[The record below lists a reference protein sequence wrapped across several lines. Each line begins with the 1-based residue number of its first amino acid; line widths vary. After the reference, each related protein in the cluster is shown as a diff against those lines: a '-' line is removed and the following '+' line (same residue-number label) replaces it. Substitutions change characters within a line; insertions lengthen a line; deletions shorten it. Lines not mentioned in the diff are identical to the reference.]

1 MVGKYG
7 RLAGGVHTNRIQY
20 AIFFFVFTVGL
31 YLGLTWFFFGSPH
44 PCGILEARQRPHYI
58 ERLGESYREEAERW
72 QQLAE
77 KAVHSKFWDKIDKER
92 SEAVEKYINA
102 ADEAAARLHKRVWLQ
117 TPAQCFWQAITWKAP
132 QE

>member
-44 PCGILEARQRPHYI
+44 PCGILEARQRPYAI
-58 ERLGESYREEAERW
+58 ARGRRSQLEDYELLREFGGGMQR
-72 QQLAE
+72 
-77 KAVHSKFWDKIDKER
+77 KEFDEFAKR
-92 SEAVEKYINA
+92 IIG
-102 ADEAAARLHKRVWLQ
+102 ADEGALKVLNQRVWRQ

>member
-1 MVGKYG
+1 MVGEYS

-44 PCGILEARQRPHYI
+44 PCGISEARQRPYAIAQERRHQLETYKLI
-58 ERLGESYREEAERW
+58 EKNVLTDPRMIEEFT
-72 QQLAE
+72 
-77 KAVHSKFWDKIDKER
+77 KSIDGVDVRAQKLL
-92 SEAVEKYINA
+92 KQ
-102 ADEAAARLHKRVWLQ
+102 RVWLQ